1 MKLVTTAVAAVAALV
16 LGAVLGILLGG
27 ETEPGDTSPEAGF
40 ARDMSVHHAQA
51 VELAF
56 LVRDRTD
63 DPEVRTMAYDIINT
77 QRAQLG
83 MFSGWLQDTI
93 GYQQFF
99 LWVVLSTIPG
109 FLVAAL
115 VKVPHAIAEAGVSV
129 PLIVGVLTAAVFGWL
144 AISVL
149 LRFISRT
156 GYGIYAMYRF
166 ALGALILGLIY
177 TRGGW

>member
-1 MKLVTTAVAAVAALV
+1 MCVLASSVSRSGSTMTAGRALGFDRSTAAVFSFLMSMPI
-16 LGAVLGILLGG
+16 IL
-27 ETEPGDTSPEAGF
+27 A
-40 ARDMSVHHAQA
+40 
-51 VELAF
+51 
-56 LVRDRTD
+56 
-63 DPEVRTMAYDIINT
+63 
-77 QRAQLG
+77 
-83 MFSGWLQDTI
+83 
-93 GYQQFF
+93 
-99 LWVVLSTIPG
+99 
-109 FLVAAL
+109 AAL